1 MPRKKCCRKLGILPA
16 TRVYRPEGPVN
27 PHEEEVLLSLDEF
40 EAIRLADFSGLY
52 QEESALK
59 MGVSRQTFGR
69 IIESARGKMADMLVN
84 GKTLRI
90 QGGQVALE
98 EPLRCGCGR
107 CGNSVECEHR
117 FREDDCPI
125 KMNEICTEQ

>member
-1 MPRKKCCRKLGILPA
+1 MPRKKCCRKLGLLPG

-27 PHEEEVLLSLDEF
+27 LHEEEVLLSLDEF

-52 QEESALK
+52 QEEAAMK

-69 IIESARGKMADMLVN
+69 IIESARGKIADMLIN

-90 QGGQVALE
+90 DGGQVSLE

-107 CGNSVECEHR
+107 CNSSVECSHR
-117 FREDDCPI
+117 FREDDCP
-125 KMNEICTEQ
+125 KRMNET